1 MAYLPQ
7 GELEK
12 KHALVALM
20 IKLSQKDGKI
30 DPRETR
36 FLKDM
41 ALYMGLSEEDINMV
55 TENPSQF
62 PLIPPKKEQDRM
74 EMLYHLLFLMKIDGN
89 VDKEEARLVE
99 FIGLRLGFRP
109 EMTRELTEI
118 MRNNIAKQV
127 PPEHML
133 ETIKKYM
140 N

>member
-1 MAYLPQ
+1 MSYLPQ

-12 KHALVALM
+12 KRALVALM
-20 IKLSQKDGKI
+20 IKLTQKDGKV

-36 FLKDM
+36 FLEDM
-41 ALYMGLSEEDINMV
+41 THHMGLSLEELKMV
-55 TENPSQF
+55 SANPSQF
-62 PLIPPKKEQDRM
+62 PLKPPKKEQDRM
-74 EMLYHLLFLMKIDGN
+74 EMLYHLLFLMKIDGD
-89 VDKEEARLVE
+89 VDDEEARLVE

-109 EMTRELTEI
+109 EMTRELTQI
-118 MRNNIAKQV
+118 MRENIAKQV